1 MKLWSNYST
10 ASLGDNRIYDFLIKN
25 YFIETTIQKGFWKH
39 ISGKIEDI
47 ELLSH
52 MINQARNKQRQII
65 VAWLDLKN
73 AFGEV
78 GHQLMLRVLE

>member
-25 YFIETTIQKGFWKH
+25 YFIETTNQKAFWKD
-39 ISGKIEDI
+39 ISEAIEDI

-52 MINQARNKQRQII
+52 INQARNKQRQII
-65 VAWLDLKN
+65 VA
-73 AFGEV
+73 
-78 GHQLMLRVLE
+78 

>member
-25 YFIETTIQKGFWKH
+25 YFIETTNQKAFWKDT
-39 ISGKIEDI
+39 SEAIEDI

-52 MINQARNKQRQII
+52 INQARNKQRQII
-65 VAWLDLKN
+65 VA
-73 AFGEV
+73 
-78 GHQLMLRVLE
+78 

>member
-25 YFIETTIQKGFWKH
+25 YFIETTNQKAFWKD
-39 ISGKIEDI
+39 ISEAIEDI

-52 MINQARNKQRQII
+52 INQARN
-65 VAWLDLKN
+65 
-73 AFGEV
+73 
-78 GHQLMLRVLE
+78 

>member
-25 YFIETTIQKGFWKH
+25 YFIETTNQKAFWKD
-39 ISGKIEDI
+39 ISEAIEDI

-52 MINQARNKQRQII
+52 INQARNKQRQII

-78 GHQLMLRVLE
+78 GHQLMLKVLE